1 MARIMGVPEEDEETL
16 DRAFDLGVAF
26 QLCNIARD
34 MSDDDAADRCYLPLE
49 WLAEAD
55 IPPGEHMKP
64 AFRERLVRLVA
75 RLVDMAETY
84 EASARLGTARLGF
97 RQRWAV
103 LAAANIYLAIGH
115 KVRERGDHAWDRR
128 VTTSLLEKLGAM
140 FKAFME
146 ALDAPLPLEK
156 APPLSRGAV
165 LIAVR
170 MAGPI
175 APNPMTPLPDEDT
188 P

>member
-1 MARIMGVPEEDEETL
+1 M
-16 DRAFDLGVAF
+16 
-26 QLCNIARD
+26 
-34 MSDDDAADRCYLPLE
+34 
-49 WLAEAD
+49 
-55 IPPGEHMKP
+55 
-64 AFRERLVRLVA
+64 
-75 RLVDMAETY
+75 
-84 EASARLGTARLGF
+84 
-97 RQRWAV
+97 
-103 LAAANIYLAIGH
+103 
-115 KVRERGDHAWDRR
+115 
-128 VTTSLLEKLGAM
+128 TTSLLEKLGAM